1 MKIRSLYEAK
11 ARRII
16 AVMPGGFHPFHPGHK
31 SLYDWAVKTFG
42 QRNVYVAATNDTAA
56 RPFPF
61 DVKKKLAGMAGV
73 PESNFIQV
81 KSPFNAMSYKDI
93 VDADTALVFV
103 RSQKDKSEQ
112 PLPDQTKK
120 NGQPG
125 YLRTYTGKDLNTSDE
140 MGYMAYGPTINFD
153 FSGMQIK
160 SASELRAT
168 WPEMSDEDKLKAAK
182 LMYGNGAE
190 TAVQLLN
197 KALGDPEAPVGEV
210 FGFATRTPK
219 RTSIKKKPEKF
230 EPSIRDKVAARRK
243 AAASGDKDAWK
254 SKKTLEKAP
263 PGREKQVKKLK
274 GKFDDP
280 GAPYAIAWAQHN
292 KHGKP
297 KKKTNE
303 GYKLQLE
310 RDTNMMVL
318 NIVDT
323 ATGKRTEVRGKP
335 GYETGNYDPN
345 DKLHMLLDKIG
356 KAADIS
362 QLMNGEPV
370 GINPKHPQGA
380 SAKDATD
387 KAYKENFADGK
398 KKKKPLKKGHHYEG
412 KTLKNPK
419 NTFLSKSDTA
429 YDFLKLGTNLANLKS
444 MPADSNVDEPD
455 VMIVPF
461 GGKKEKDYL
470 KKQLKRIGYKTQ
482 DADNPGDDA
491 HVDENFAD
499 GKKKGKSR
507 PGRVKR
513 SGASCNGSVTALRK
527 RAKNASGEKAKMYH
541 WCANMKSGKKKK

>member
-1 MKIRSLYEAK
+1 MLLRELYEAK
-11 ARRII
+11 AKRIV

-42 QRNVYVAATNDTAA
+42 QSNVYVAATNDTAT

-61 DVKKKLAGMAGV
+61 EVKKKLAAMAGV

-81 KSPFNAMSYKDI
+81 KSPFNLNSYKDMLGD
-93 VDADTALVFV
+93 DAAIVFV
-103 RSQKDKSEQ
+103 RSQKDKGEQ

-120 NGQPG
+120 NGEPG
-125 YLRTYTGKDLNTSDE
+125 YLRSYTGKDLNTADE

-197 KALGDPEAPVGEV
+197 KALGDTEAPVG
-210 FGFATRTPK
+210 
-219 RTSIKKKPEKF
+219 
-230 EPSIRDKVAARRK
+230 
-243 AAASGDKDAWK
+243 
-254 SKKTLEKAP
+254 EKAP

-292 KHGKP
+292 KSGKP

-310 RDTNMMVL
+310 RGTDMMVL

-335 GYETGNYDPN
+335 GYETGNHDAN
-345 DKLHMLLDKIG
+345 DKLHQLLDRIG
-356 KAADIS
+356 KSANIS
-362 QLMNGEPV
+362 DLMNGEVV

-380 SAKDATD
+380 KAKAATD
-387 KAYKENFADGK
+387 KAY
-398 KKKKPLKKGHHYEG
+398 
-412 KTLKNPK
+412 
-419 NTFLSKSDTA
+419 S
-429 YDFLKLGTNLANLKS
+429 
-444 MPADSNVDEPD
+444 
-455 VMIVPF
+455 
-461 GGKKEKDYL
+461 
-470 KKQLKRIGYKTQ
+470 
-482 DADNPGDDA
+482 
-491 HVDENFAD
+491 ENFAD

-513 SGASCNGSVTALRK
+513 SGASCNGSVTDLRK

>member
-1 MKIRSLYEAK
+1 MKIRNLFEAK
-11 ARRII
+11 ARRIVAI
-16 AVMPGGFHPFHPGHK
+16 MPGGFHPFHPGHK

-42 QRNVYVAATNDTAA
+42 QSNVYVAATNDTAT

-61 DVKKKLAGMAGV
+61 EVKKKLAAMAGV

-81 KSPFNAMSYKDI
+81 KSPFNLNSYKDMLGD
-93 VDADTALVFV
+93 DAAIVFV

-120 NGQPG
+120 NGEPG

-168 WPEMSDEDKLKAAK
+168 WPEMSDEDKRKAAK

-190 TAVQLLN
+190 TAVQLLD
-197 KALGDPEAPVGEV
+197 KALGDTEAPVG
-210 FGFATRTPK
+210 
-219 RTSIKKKPEKF
+219 
-230 EPSIRDKVAARRK
+230 
-243 AAASGDKDAWK
+243 
-254 SKKTLEKAP
+254 EKAP

-310 RDTNMMVL
+310 RDTDMMVL

-323 ATGKRTEVRGKP
+323 ATGRRTEVRGKP

-380 SAKDATD
+380 SAKAATD
-387 KAYKENFADGK
+387 KAY
-398 KKKKPLKKGHHYEG
+398 
-412 KTLKNPK
+412 
-419 NTFLSKSDTA
+419 S
-429 YDFLKLGTNLANLKS
+429 
-444 MPADSNVDEPD
+444 
-455 VMIVPF
+455 
-461 GGKKEKDYL
+461 
-470 KKQLKRIGYKTQ
+470 
-482 DADNPGDDA
+482 
-491 HVDENFAD
+491 ENFAD

-541 WCANMKSGKKKK
+541 WCANMKSGRKKK